1 MGIQKL
7 LLLAAGMWYCVAGR
21 GQSYLRGKIFD
32 KGYDRVVIA
41 ATVSNLNNKTSSA
54 SDMGGNY
61 KIAAKEGDNII
72 FSSTGYFSD
81 TVKVEEY
88 MLRGGLDVFLEQH
101 FIELE
106 EVGVGELNKYQVD
119 SLSRA
124 EEFSQALN
132 TPTSR
137 IVGGKGNSISDGV
150 GVTFSPLSHFS
161 KKEKNERKFKRMF
174 YKQEKEYYIDFK
186 FPYNYVSKITG
197 LEGDSLR
204 TFMYTYRPSY
214 EFCRANDRE
223 AMLVYINDKY
233 REYKHQPAPQTEENK
248 KKKKKK
254 KD

>member
-1 MGIQKL
+1 MRIQKL
-7 LLLAAGMWYCVAGR
+7 LLLTACVWYCIAGR

-41 ATVSNLNNKTSSA
+41 ATVSNLNNKTTST

-72 FSSTGYFSD
+72 FSSTGYFPD
-81 TVKVEEY
+81 TVKVEGY

-106 EVGVGELNKYQVD
+106 EVGVGELSKYQVD

-124 EEFSQALN
+124 DEFSHALN
-132 TPTSR
+132 TPTSK

-174 YKQEKEYYIDFK
+174 HKQEEEYYIDFK
-186 FPYNYVSKITG
+186 FPYNYVAKITG
-197 LEGDSLR
+197 LAGDSLR
-204 TFMYTYRPSY
+204 NFMYTYRPSY
-214 EFCRANDRE
+214 QFCRANDRE

-233 REYKHQPAPQTEENK
+233 REYQHQPAPQTEENK